1 MAVRLPA
8 HLSPRKPPGHQ
19 EKPLR
24 LFKKNYFELD
34 LVRAVAILLV
44 VFFHLNQKVFH
55 LPDTS
60 YLGLFFNWGWHGVD
74 LFFVLSGFL
83 IGGQIIEDN
92 FEGRFTFKRFYLKR
106 VLRTFPPYYFYYF
119 LVTAIYSYMI
129 GEFALRNTT
138 ILKDLL
144 LHLSYLNN
152 YIEVIKRQSGLYWS
166 LAIEEQFYLI
176 TPLIM
181 FLLIRHARRYVLP
194 ALVTLISIGVIIR
207 LALYE
212 PALGAER
219 WWHGFYVPFH
229 TRFDELLFGVATA
242 YIFITFK
249 ERLERL
255 PGIWKALMLVISALS
270 IGASYLYGKMGAGY
284 FNTCWQFTVTGLG
297 FAILILYITTFPI
310 ERFVP
315 LKWAFRGTARL
326 SYTMYIYHIVVL
338 NLFLAFLARRGI
350 AFNTNSPALFALL
363 VLIYFAGLF
372 LVSGFFFTLVE
383 MPFMRLRRKI
393 RR

>member
-1 MAVRLPA
+1 
-8 HLSPRKPPGHQ
+8 
-19 EKPLR
+19 LR

-60 YLGLFFNWGWHGVD
+60 YLGLFLNWGWHGVD

-92 FEGRFTFKRFYLKR
+92 FEGRFSFKRFYLKR

-152 YIEVIKRQSGLYWS
+152 YLFVIERRSDLFWS
-166 LAIEEQFYLI
+166 LAIEEQFYLV
-176 TPLIM
+176 TPLLVFLIM
-181 FLLIRHARRYVLP
+181 RGARKYLLPTLAGLIILGT
-194 ALVTLISIGVIIR
+194 LVR
-207 LALYE
+207 LSLYYPGMTMRE
-212 PALGAER
+212 
-219 WWHGFYVPFH
+219 WWHGFYTPFH
-229 TRFDELLFGVATA
+229 TRFDELLIGVATA
-242 YIFITFK
+242 YVFVSYKDRI
-249 ERLERL
+249 EDLSA
-255 PGIWKALMLVISALS
+255 IWKALILAGAALCL
-270 IGASYLYGKMGAGY
+270 GASYLYGRLGVGY
-284 FNTCWQFTVTGLG
+284 FNTTWQFTLTGLG
-297 FAILILYITTFPI
+297 FAVLILFMTIFPI
-310 ERFVP
+310 GRFVP
-315 LKWAFRGTARL
+315 IKWAFRGTARL
-326 SYTMYIYHIVVL
+326 SYTMYIYHIVTL
-338 NLFLAFLARRGI
+338 NLYTMYLRSKGI
-350 AFNTNSPALFALL
+350 AYATSSPAMLTAL
-363 VLIYFAGLF
+363 VLIYLAGLL